1 VPVFSIPLA
10 NRDSPILPGK
20 VIQETI
26 KSLNLLFPMNDAATE
41 ILLRRRGQH
50 FHRDEPLAR
59 GRTLNVLEF
68 DIWRDR
74 LLELHQ
80 EVFTSPPAS
89 WVQLYKDR
97 RNPQTFYTFWIA
109 LVILMLT
116 IVSTFASILQAV
128 YSVLAY
134 HR

>member
-1 VPVFSIPLA
+1 
-10 NRDSPILPGK
+10 
-20 VIQETI
+20 
-26 KSLNLLFPMNDAATE
+26 MNDAATE
-41 ILLRRRGQH
+41 ILLRKRGQH

-80 EVFTSPPAS
+80 EVFMSPPAS